1 MRLGSILLFLL
12 SSVMRQNTGNISL
25 MRHIVQYSLI
35 ANIQP
40 FPVSA
45 KSFMKNL
52 LGQLSLIAELSLSL
66 DM

>member
-1 MRLGSILLFLL
+1 
-12 SSVMRQNTGNISL
+12 

-52 LGQLSLIAELSLSL
+52 LPLPCFPPITTKPLANLHDELRTAAVFSSNVLSSYWL
-66 DM
+66 